1 MTINIKHAHVSA
13 IADDPS
19 FDIGSNEWNAA
30 LATSMATA
38 RLLGRTTAGTGAF
51 EEITVGT
58 GLSLAGGALTATGD
72 GAGYIHPNHTGEVTS
87 VSDGAT
93 TIANDVVSNAKLAN
107 MAANS
112 FKGNNTGSVA
122 DPIDLTVAQTKTLL
136 ALTKSDVGL
145 GNVDNT
151 SDAGKPVST
160 AAQPAFNG
168 KQPLDADLTALAG
181 ASATNAIYYRSAA
194 DTWATVTIGSNMT
207 FSGGTLNSSAGT
219 AYTNEEART
228 RSVRS
233 CSTAPPWTSPTTMPR
248 RASPVSSR
256 PARSIW
262 QRAGTSPAI
271 CRSEISTAARARA
284 RARSGAGTARGRRPQ
299 VGTPT
304 TRLLTAGAGLTGGG
318 DLSADRTFTVG
329 AGAGITVNAD
339 DVALTVPVT
348 AVRGGTG
355 QTVYAQGDIIY
366 ADTTT
371 SLAKPSRMPPQRATC
386 RTPAQQQPGVG
397 ADQPRQWR
405 DRSTAIIGGRRHDHK
420 R

>member
-19 FDIGSNEWNAA
+19 FDVHSNEWNAA

-112 FKGNNTGSVA
+112 FKGNNPGFVA

-160 AAQPAFNG
+160 TTQTALNG

-219 AYTNEEART
+219 AYTNEEAQDAVGT
-228 RSVRS
+228 ILLDSATVDF
-233 CSTAPPWTSPTTMPR
+233 TYDDPTPT
-248 RASPVSSR
+248 SPVSSR

-299 VGTPT
+299 VG
-304 TRLLTAGAGLTGGG
+304 
-318 DLSADRTFTVG
+318 DS
-329 AGAGITVNAD
+329 D
-339 DVALTVPVT
+339 DP
-348 AVRGGTG
+348 
-355 QTVYAQGDIIY
+355 
-366 ADTTT
+366 
-371 SLAKPSRMPPQRATC
+371 AT
-386 RTPAQQQPGVG
+386 
-397 ADQPRQWR
+397 D
-405 DRSTAIIGGRRHDHK
+405 GGRRPYG
-420 R
+420 RR